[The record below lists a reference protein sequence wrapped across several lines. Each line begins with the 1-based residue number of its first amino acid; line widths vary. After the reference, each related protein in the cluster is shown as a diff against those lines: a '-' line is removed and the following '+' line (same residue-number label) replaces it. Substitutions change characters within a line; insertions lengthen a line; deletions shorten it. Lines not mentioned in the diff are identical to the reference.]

1 MALSTTLTALT
12 REKFLPILVDNIYN
26 SNVLT
31 FKLLKNAEK
40 LSGGAKIVVPVEYA
54 QNSTHSGWL
63 AYDGAA
69 AQATRANVN
78 IDNIAQKATFDWA
91 TAYNSILI
99 SGDEPFMNS
108 GAEQVVSILKA
119 KMSNAERS
127 IRDTI
132 GTSMFDATVP
142 ATGELYSLNG
152 TGNAGVAI
160 TSAVD
165 DGDET
170 DDHSSSVVGYL
181 ARDNASGQ
189 TGGFTTNFLGESAQ
203 AFLPPCHVENAVIGM
218 ARAYGGIDTV
228 SGTTVQNRWWDGK
241 VNTFEYAIGK
251 VAGASDGAVL
261 TTSNDTAGVSFANFT
276 STLNGVAMGVQAM
289 THMYGKC
296 SIDNDQPDLIVCSQN
311 VYDAY
316 ESSLQGNKR
325 FEGDAELADA
335 GFQSLRFKGAS
346 VVVDSHCPAGH
357 MYFLNTK
364 YLDFKV
370 HAKRNFALDSFKEME
385 AYDGLQARIF
395 WMGQLV
401 CSNPAMQGVLVGGP
415 L

>member
-99 SGDEPFMNS
+99 SGDEPFMNA

-142 ATGELYSLNG
+142 ASGELYSLNG

-160 TSAVD
+160 TSD
-165 DGDET
+165 LEDGDAT
-170 DDHSSSVVGYL
+170 NDHSASVIGYL
-181 ARDNASGQ
+181 GRDNASGQ
-189 TGGFTTNFLGESAQ
+189 TGGFTTDFTGASAQ
-203 AFLPPCHVENAVIGM
+203 AFLPPCHVENSIIGM

-228 SGTTVQNRWWDGK
+228 ATAVVQNRWWDGK

-251 VAGASDGAVL
+251 VAGAYDGAVV
-261 TTSNDTAGVSFANFT
+261 TPANDTAGVAFSAFT

-370 HAKRNFALDSFKEME
+370 HAKRNFALDGFKEME